1 MVERTKSEKLKFVI
15 YARKSSEGS
24 ERQVASI
31 PDQKEFAS
39 KVAKENHYKV
49 VARFEESASASKVD
63 NRPQFNKMIE
73 MIESGE
79 ANAIICWHTNRLA
92 RNPKESGLVQQLL
105 FDGKIQLIHT
115 SDSRYT
121 PKDSGIMFGVEA
133 SMNAE
138 YSRNLSRVV
147 TRGIRSK
154 NKNGGCTGVAPQGY
168 LNAED
173 PLTHERIVIK
183 DPERW
188 HLVKRMFELYLT
200 GNYSVPEIVDIA
212 NNDWGY
218 RTPKRLKI
226 GGNPIMVSVVHR
238 MFENPFYMGKVKDF
252 EDPNIFHNGNWEPM
266 ITEEQYWRIQ
276 RMKSKF
282 AIIHN
287 LKPKVKVN
295 TANFELKG
303 LMRCGSCGC
312 SIVAEA
318 HDRPLADGTTRKH
331 IYYKCTRKSPYK
343 KCKMHGSITEE
354 EAFKQIYELSDK
366 YTIHPV
372 LYEWSKKIIERIH
385 QEEIEERYDIA
396 DMQHS
401 TLTEYEERKNKLVD
415 MFLKGMIKDDV
426 FEAKNKELDD
436 LIKKTEQAN
445 KEAQDLDRNWYEIV
459 GRTLENL
466 KDPKSK
472 LDASMTAG
480 EKRGILQSI
489 GRNILLV
496 EREIGKDKNGRVLTA
511 KFIEVEPYPWLEFL
525 EKSSKKFAPIL
536 NKGLNND
543 LQGELGQKSDLYCV
557 WLGMRDSN
565 PRMAGP
571 EPAAL
576 PLGESPVDKLIV
588 PCSATLSQY
597 AELD

>member
-1 MVERTKSEKLKFVI
+1 MAKRDKSEKLNFVI

-31 PDQKEFAS
+31 PDQKEFAN
-39 KVAKENHYKV
+39 KLAKDNGYRV

-73 MIESGE
+73 LIENGE

-115 SDSRYT
+115 SESKYT

-147 TRGIRSK
+147 RRGIRSK

-168 LNAED
+168 INTED
-173 PLTHERIVIK
+173 PLTHERIVVK
-183 DPERW
+183 DP
-188 HLVKRMFELYLT
+188 KRAKMVEKMFQLYLT
-200 GNYSVPEIVDIA
+200 GNYTVPELADIM

-226 GGNPIMVSVVHR
+226 GGNPLGVSTLHR
-238 MFENPFYMGKVKDF
+238 MLENPFYMGKVKDL
-252 EDPNIFHNGNWEPM
+252 EDNSILHDGNWEPM

-282 AIIHN
+282 ALVHN
-287 LKPKVKVN
+287 LKPKVKVDS
-295 TANFELKG
+295 ANFELKG

-331 IYYKCTRKSPYK
+331 IYYKCTRKSPYR
-343 KCKMHGSITEE
+343 KCKMRGSITEE
-354 EAFKQIYELSDK
+354 EAFKQIYELLDK

-385 QEEIEERYDIA
+385 KEEIEERYDIA

-401 TLTEYEERKNKLVD
+401 TITEYEERKSRLVD
-415 MFLKGMIKDDV
+415 MFVKGMIKDDV
-426 FEAKNKELDD
+426 FEAKNKEIDD
-436 LIKKTEQAN
+436 LIEKTKQAN
-445 KEAQDLDRNWYEIV
+445 KEAQDLDRNWYEVV
-459 GRTLENL
+459 GKTLEIL

-472 LDASMTAG
+472 MEASLTAG

-489 GRNILLV
+489 GGNIILV
-496 EREIGKDKNGRVLTA
+496 EREIGKTKNGRVLTA

-525 EKSSKKFAPIL
+525 EKSSKKLAPIL
-536 NKGLNND
+536 DKGLNND
-543 LQGELGQKSDLYCV
+543 LQGELGQKTDLYCI
-557 WLGMRDSN
+557 WLERRDSN
-565 PRMAGP
+565 PRMVGP
-571 EPAAL
+571 EPTAL
-576 PLGESPVDKLIV
+576 PLGDAPFCFYFTTFIRKML
-588 PCSATLSQY
+588 
-597 AELD
+597 